1 MDIPSS
7 ELHLQA
13 QSVHLLGQRN
23 QHTLRELMCLIV
35 NVENENLGLVISSE
49 PTHTL
54 QNVLPFS
61 LLQIKYSM
69 KLTLSVRK
77 QKENHKGN

>member
-1 MDIPSS
+1 MDIPSF

-23 QHTLRELMCLIV
+23 QHTLCEFMCLIV
-35 NVENENLGLVISSE
+35 NVDNENLGLLISSG
-49 PTHTL
+49 PTHTI
-54 QNVLPFS
+54 QNMLPFS
-61 LLQIKYSM
+61 FLQIKYSM

-77 QKENHKGN
+77 QKENHIGN